1 MEAELRAV
9 GVPRSARGR
18 VSDATLAFLERCF
31 ASDEVEANG
40 QPFFFRPRP
49 PRPPLFVGGAAPHA
63 LRRAVRFGGGW
74 MPMGSDPEKLR
85 SDIEQ
90 LRTETARAGGSTP
103 EVALITGLDLD
114 DTERGVAQAEA
125 FAAIGVTRIV
135 QGFRYQ
141 EPAPFLAAATKLA
154 RIGARLR
161 PR

>member
-1 MEAELRAV
+1 
-9 GVPRSARGR
+9 
-18 VSDATLAFLERCF
+18 VSDDILAFLERCF

-40 QPFFFRPRP
+40 QPFLFRPRP
-49 PRPPLFVGGAAPHA
+49 PRPPLLVGGAAPHA

-74 MPMGSDPEKLR
+74 MPMGNDPEKLR

-90 LRTETARAGGSTP
+90 LRTETARAGRPTP

-114 DTERGVAQAEA
+114 DVERGVAQVEA

-141 EPAPFLAAATKLA
+141 EPAPFLAAASKLA

-161 PR
+161 SR